1 VAARGWP
8 AGVSAD
14 LILELEDPICPW
26 NTGRH
31 RLVVEAGAGMVES
44 GPAQPDLPRGTKLT
58 VTGLALLFAGSVQ
71 VSSLRRAGLV
81 HGGNAD
87 ADAMLDAIFAGPRP
101 AILDYF

>member
-1 VAARGWP
+1 
-8 AGVSAD
+8 
-14 LILELEDPICPW
+14 
-26 NTGRH
+26 
-31 RLVVEAGAGMVES
+31 MVES
-44 GPAQPDLPRGTKLT
+44 GPAQPDLPRGTRLT